1 MKVKTFAI
9 HVKEHILFLMI
20 GLWRHNFAIQI
31 NVDQTAVN
39 YVVLLNVISVL
50 ERSTK
55 EEMES
60 LTEEEMEISTEDYP
74 KKEF

>member
-1 MKVKTFAI
+1 MHA
-9 HVKEHILFLMI
+9 KEHILFLRVKM
-20 GLWRHNFAIQI
+20 RNNFAIQI

-55 EEMES
+55 EEME
-60 LTEEEMEISTEDYP
+60 ISTEDYP

>member
-1 MKVKTFAI
+1 
-9 HVKEHILFLMI
+9 
-20 GLWRHNFAIQI
+20 
-31 NVDQTAVN
+31 VDQTAVN

-50 ERSTK
+50 ERSTE

-60 LTEEEMEISTEDYP
+60 LTEEEMEILAEDYP